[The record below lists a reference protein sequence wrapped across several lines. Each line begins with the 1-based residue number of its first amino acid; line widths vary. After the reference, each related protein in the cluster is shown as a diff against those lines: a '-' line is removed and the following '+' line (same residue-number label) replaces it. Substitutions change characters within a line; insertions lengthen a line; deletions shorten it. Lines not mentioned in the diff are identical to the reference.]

1 MVLIYIESRNKR
13 KAIVTGYIEPRM
25 IYDNHCQQK
34 QPSIDVLGIGILKIC
49 STFTGEHHAKVW
61 FQ

>member
-25 IYDNHCQQK
+25 IYDNHCQ
-34 QPSIDVLGIGILKIC
+34 
-49 STFTGEHHAKVW
+49 
-61 FQ
+61 